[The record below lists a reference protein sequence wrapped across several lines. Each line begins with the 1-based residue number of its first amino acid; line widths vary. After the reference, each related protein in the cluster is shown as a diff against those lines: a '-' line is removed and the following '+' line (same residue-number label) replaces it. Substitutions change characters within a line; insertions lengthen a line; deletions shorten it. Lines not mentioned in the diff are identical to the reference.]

1 MVNMDFII
9 FMMLAIVTLSSI
21 LSFIILFFMRKEIQ
35 DIQQSA
41 NYIYNNHDKVNYIY
55 RIVKQTRKEKAE
67 KNKVT

>member
-1 MVNMDFII
+1 MDFII
-9 FMMLAIVTLSSI
+9 FMMLAIVTLSST

-55 RIVKQTRKEKAE
+55 RIGKQARKERVE
-67 KNKVT
+67 KTK

>member
-1 MVNMDFII
+1 MDFII
-9 FMMLAIVTLSSI
+9 IIILLALAALSST

-35 DIQQSA
+35 DIQQST

-55 RIVKQTRKEKAE
+55 RAVKQARKERVE